1 MFQKGA
7 GVSEVTSWN
16 LDSLLTSIDGCTTK
30 SLPQKNCFFYF
41 SLFTNNG
48 STLIGP
54 DNFYFPEPLKSVN
67 GPANANIKVGLLL
80 VCTTYKSVMGQN
92 LLHAQF
98 IDCFLETNND

>member
-16 LDSLLTSIDGCTTK
+16 LDSLLTSIEGCTTK
-30 SLPQKNCFFYF
+30 SLPRKNCFFYF

-48 STLIGP
+48 STSIGP

-67 GPANANIKVGLLL
+67 GPGNAIIKVSVIL
-80 VCTTYKSVMGQN
+80 VCTTYQPVMCQN
-92 LLHAQF
+92 LLYGQF
-98 IDCFLETNND
+98 QFVGNAS